1 MKKQKRKVLVNNQ
14 ITDITIL
21 MAGLVHYVKFSF
33 IIFFANNAKFLYKVQ
48 NFFKQ

>member
-1 MKKQKRKVLVNNQ
+1 MKKQQRKVLVNNQ

-33 IIFFANNAKFLYKVQ
+33 ISFFANNAKSSLQSSDFL
-48 NFFKQ
+48 